1 MKLNSL
7 LKKWTSKCSSSSA
20 ENTKFNDFFSY
31 DPNKP
36 VEKEIASAPSQ
47 DDIEADSPI
56 DETPAVEAPAVVE
69 PSVDQIP
76 DIDDLEAPEEPELP
90 QSTGCCGGCGSGD
103 KQSIDQIL
111 EKIMAESDSDSGPEI
126 EDMGDVEV
134 RDEWD
139 PMDQFDKFQAAQKG
153 IPMEEA
159 NLDEDFLNEI
169 RKRTED
175 RRSSSSSDSSVDTQN
190 SQLSDSILR

>member
-1 MKLNSL
+1 MNSL
-7 LKKWTSKCSSSSA
+7 
-20 ENTKFNDFFSY
+20 FSY

-36 VEKEIASAPSQ
+36 VEEKIASAPSQ
-47 DDIEADSPI
+47 NDIEADLLIDESPAV
-56 DETPAVEAPAVVE
+56 ETPAEADPVADPV
-69 PSVDQIP
+69 P

-103 KQSIDQIL
+103 KPSIDQIL
-111 EKIMAESDSDSGPEI
+111 EKLMAESDSDSGPEI

-139 PMDQFDKFQAAQKG
+139 PMDQFEKFTAAQKG

-159 NLDEDFLNEI
+159 NLDEDILNEF
-169 RKRTED
+169 RKRTEE
-175 RRSSSSSDSSVDTQN
+175 RRTSSSSDSSVDTQN